1 MDVENVRLMHDLQS
15 LDIGGHTYRGYS
27 LLTQD
32 GRRVRSLKVR
42 KQLM

>member
-1 MDVENVRLMHDLQS
+1 VDVEYVRLMHDLQS
-15 LDIGGHTYRGYS
+15 LDIAGHNYRGYT